1 MPQCYDGPMR
11 INHRQIEA
19 FRAVFQTGSMTAAGA
34 LIGVTQP
41 AISRLIRDLEG
52 EIGWS
57 LFDRSAGKLIPTPD
71 AVALFREVQRSYHG
85 LDRVADAAAQL
96 GRRREGELRIA
107 ASVAPSF
114 HGLPPVLT
122 RFRKAWPGVLLSL
135 HTASS
140 PEVLDLVAMRHCDL
154 GVAVLP
160 PEAPGVTIEAL
171 PSAVETSA
179 TTPLPICF

>member
-1 MPQCYDGPMR
+1 MPECYDGLMR

-71 AVALFREVQRSYHG
+71 AVALPG
-85 LDRVADAAAQL
+85 GTAQL
-96 GRRREGELRIA
+96 SRARPGCRRR
-107 ASVAPSF
+107 SS
-114 HGLPPVLT
+114 
-122 RFRKAWPGVLLSL
+122 AWP
-135 HTASS
+135 TA
-140 PEVLDLVAMRHCDL
+140 
-154 GVAVLP
+154 
-160 PEAPGVTIEAL
+160 
-171 PSAVETSA
+171 
-179 TTPLPICF
+179 

>member
-1 MPQCYDGPMR
+1 MPECYDGPMR

-57 LFDRSAGKLIPTPD
+57 LFDRSAGKLIPTPA
-71 AVALFREVQRSYHG
+71 AVALFRELQRSYHG

-96 GRRREGELRIA
+96 GRRRLARCHLGQTQASDDLDHRIIRSLR
-107 ASVAPSF
+107 SVA
-114 HGLPPVLT
+114 
-122 RFRKAWPGVLLSL
+122 A
-135 HTASS
+135 
-140 PEVLDLVAMRHCDL
+140 
-154 GVAVLP
+154 
-160 PEAPGVTIEAL
+160 
-171 PSAVETSA
+171 
-179 TTPLPICF
+179 